1 MEKDQV
7 DIKPHYILLSSFF
20 NILHLFCLGIS
31 LSQAHTTALSVDAC
45 VQKHWTETSKW
56 YLGISS

>member
-45 VQKHWTETSKW
+45 VQKH
-56 YLGISS
+56 